1 MDKVEAKFKEL
12 EEELSQVKIQMKVK
26 DRGLEEEKKAI
37 VDYMEKEFATKI
49 WHKRDCRMRQS
60 IIFLSKVQNSNK
72 CMEQL

>member
-37 VDYMEKEFATKI
+37 VDYMEKDFAT
-49 WHKRDCRMRQS
+49 HKLVINEIKYLNTNDQHS
-60 IIFLSKVQNSNK
+60 FI
-72 CMEQL
+72 